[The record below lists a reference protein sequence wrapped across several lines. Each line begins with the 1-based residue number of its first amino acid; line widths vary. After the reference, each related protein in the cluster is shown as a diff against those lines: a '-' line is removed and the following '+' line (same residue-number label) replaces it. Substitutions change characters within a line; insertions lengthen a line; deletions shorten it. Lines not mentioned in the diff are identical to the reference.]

1 MPCPLASRVHVQRFA
16 AVIALGALFA
26 ATDAFAAP
34 PPTPGPVGPTYKVSS
49 LTRTWLGYYK
59 RYFPAMKLDAELCE
73 GPVPA
78 ARAAEGKQL
87 LADISRALRS
97 MSTANKRVPANDKRI
112 PWVAQRWNT
121 MVYGQRCAQSLAKQ
135 PAVTGATPAAAPVTG
150 GAGGAPP
157 VAPTAAAPAG
167 LSRGSAHFI
176 KNFDA
181 NFGKLSADPAL
192 CGGQYPMAK
201 KRDGE
206 NLRMA
211 LSASL
216 GFTKGAARQVAPNE
230 RGLPAVKQR
239 LDRLQY
245 LVACDQAIAK
255 RDKELTA
262 GMADVKAR
270 YWAFMKETTALSRDM
285 RTVIPVTDGDTVRFV
300 TTADEVKQKSD
311 TLARG
316 PRALHRQIQG
326 DPERSAL
333 RPLRRPQ
340 PGEMVR
346 GGGETH
352 LHHRDLGAERGHT
365 ADQDRRALHQ

>member
-1 MPCPLASRVHVQRFA
+1 
-16 AVIALGALFA
+16 
-26 ATDAFAAP
+26 
-34 PPTPGPVGPTYKVSS
+34 
-49 LTRTWLGYYK
+49 
-59 RYFPAMKLDAELCE
+59 
-73 GPVPA
+73 
-78 ARAAEGKQL
+78 
-87 LADISRALRS
+87 
-97 MSTANKRVPANDKRI
+97 
-112 PWVAQRWNT
+112 
-121 MVYGQRCAQSLAKQ
+121 
-135 PAVTGATPAAAPVTG
+135 
-150 GAGGAPP
+150 
-157 VAPTAAAPAG
+157 
-167 LSRGSAHFI
+167 
-176 KNFDA
+176 
-181 NFGKLSADPAL
+181 
-192 CGGQYPMAK
+192 MAK